1 MIRTIKVSTGVKRI
15 DDQNRNNALIKLR
28 EVLTDERRIL
38 INRLQ
43 SDINAYVQYRF
54 SKKVDGRQVE
64 KIKGKLDTLKNSN
77 VDLDHYEPIVNAF
90 FRHENSHVSF
100 DLFYREIDECLSGEL
115 MPVQLKLVN

>member
-64 KIKGKLDTLKNSN
+64 KIKGKLDALKNSN
-77 VDLDHYEPIVNAF
+77 VDLDHQF
-90 FRHENSHVSF
+90 
-100 DLFYREIDECLSGEL
+100 
-115 MPVQLKLVN
+115 